1 MYAIFVKD
9 NQMNKFLEIQYTT
22 KSNENTID
30 NN

>member
-1 MYAIFVKD
+1 MYPIFVKD
-9 NQMNKFLEIQYTT
+9 NQMKKFFEIQYTT